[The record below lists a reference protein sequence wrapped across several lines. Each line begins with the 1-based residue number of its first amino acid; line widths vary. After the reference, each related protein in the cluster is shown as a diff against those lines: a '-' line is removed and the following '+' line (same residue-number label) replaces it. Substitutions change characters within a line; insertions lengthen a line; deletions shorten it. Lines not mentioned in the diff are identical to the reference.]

1 MLNLSSDTLLAS
13 SPRSHCSLFF
23 NSSTPKLAALL
34 ITSAILSPLDF
45 NYSHALFLMF
55 LYDTHKINIES
66 MFEKRLIL
74 FKYSNML
81 MVEFYLSIK
90 LVKISIPICLIQK
103 MFRLGANYHLYLAL
117 APLKIRKPNIAPVR
131 QSTAGRM

>member
-1 MLNLSSDTLLAS
+1 
-13 SPRSHCSLFF
+13 
-23 NSSTPKLAALL
+23 
-34 ITSAILSPLDF
+34 
-45 NYSHALFLMF
+45 MF
-55 LYDTHKINIES
+55 LYDTHKIHIES

-117 APLKIRKPNIAPVR
+117 APLKMRMPIIAPIR
-131 QSTAGRM
+131 HSTAGRM